1 MSQDMQTCITPVD
14 MLHKDSMQPHGR
26 KGFDRYARAVACVDS
41 YAGAMSGLGES
52 RSDSSDR
59 LRVWLIDRMHRSA
72 SSSAASQ
79 VRSASQVGASTNS
92 EVERIFGRLDNLTR
106 RKRNPSSW
114 AAGQVTTAVIS
125 KPRSDPENL
134 ASLEATIQ
142 YLYPHALHRLAHH
155 AIHRPAPNCPTL
167 VVLAPRTLA
176 TSMSTRTT
184 AHLNPKWCCI
194 WWPPCPPLPIPTGR
208 GVEGLSK
215 AQSEPLFGLLC
226 HQFRPPGHLVHRGR
240 GGPRRL
246 YSKAGA
252 IKGCNIII
260 VLTEIKTY

>member
-26 KGFDRYARAVACVDS
+26 KGFDRYAGAVACVDS

-52 RSDSSDR
+52 RSDSSDG
-59 LRVWLIDRMHRSA
+59 LRVWLKIMHRSA
-72 SSSAASQ
+72 SSSAPAADQ
-79 VRSASQVGASTNS
+79 QRHQQRPSTNS

-114 AAGQVTTAVIS
+114 AAGQVTTAVVS

-176 TSMSTRTT
+176 TSMLTLLQNPPESEMVLHIPNIVAAMSTSAYPRWQGSRRVIQSAVRTT
-184 AHLNPKWCCI
+184 FWTPRPSISAT
-194 WWPPCPPLPIPTGR
+194 WPSCASRERWSPTT
-208 GVEGLSK
+208 
-215 AQSEPLFGLLC
+215 LF
-226 HQFRPPGHLVHRGR
+226 
-240 GGPRRL
+240 
-246 YSKAGA
+246 
-252 IKGCNIII
+252 
-260 VLTEIKTY
+260 

>member
-26 KGFDRYARAVACVDS
+26 KGFDRYAGAVACVDS

-52 RSDSSDR
+52 RSDSSDG

-114 AAGQVTTAVIS
+114 AAGQVTTAVVS

-134 ASLEATIQ
+134 ASLEAIIQ
-142 YLYPHALHRLAHH
+142 ISLSACT
-155 AIHRPAPNCPTL
+155 APSS
-167 VVLAPRTLA
+167 APRNPQACPKLPNLGRA
-176 TSMSTRTT
+176 CT
-184 AHLNPKWCCI
+184 AHL
-194 WWPPCPPLPIPTGR
+194 G
-208 GVEGLSK
+208 
-215 AQSEPLFGLLC
+215 
-226 HQFRPPGHLVHRGR
+226 
-240 GGPRRL
+240 
-246 YSKAGA
+246 Y
-252 IKGCNIII
+252 
-260 VLTEIKTY
+260 